1 MESHLSA
8 GLDQSIDELEPE
20 EGYKQDR
27 RIAII
32 ETFDRM
38 IALAAAE
45 EEEGADEDWGEE

>member
-1 MESHLSA
+1 MSEN
-8 GLDQSIDELEPE
+8 DDELEPE